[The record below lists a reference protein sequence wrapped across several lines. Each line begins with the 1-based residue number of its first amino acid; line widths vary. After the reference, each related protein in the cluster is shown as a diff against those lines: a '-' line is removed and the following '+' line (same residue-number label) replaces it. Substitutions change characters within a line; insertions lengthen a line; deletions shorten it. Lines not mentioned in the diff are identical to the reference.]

1 MSFPIGTPPPGTGP
15 GSYGIDSPSGRFQR
29 TGGAAHPDTQAPAFA
44 RVYELAEARRRRDL
58 PLPPIAGD
66 RIPTEVWDEV
76 EAASRLFDQLK
87 SEGRQVMF
95 DNDRLT
101 GRVVA
106 SLLDSEG
113 EVSSLPLSTAVDPQT
128 TATTTPATS
137 TPTTT
142 TTTAAGAVA
151 AYGRS

>member
-1 MSFPIGTPPPGTGP
+1 MSFPIGTPPPGASP
-15 GSYGIDSPSGRFQR
+15 GAYGIDSPSGRFQR
-29 TGGAAHPDTQAPAFA
+29 TGDAGSTAPAAPSFA
-44 RVYELAEARRRRDL
+44 RVYELEEARRRRDL

-106 SLLDSEG
+106 SLLDSDG
-113 EVSSLPLSTAVDPQT
+113 AVSRLPLATAVDPQPT
-128 TATTTPATS
+128 TS
-137 TPTTT
+137 TAPTNS
-142 TTTAAGAVA
+142 AAGAAA
-151 AYGRS
+151 AYGHSDGVA